1 MLLALLGGV
10 SAGAWADDY
19 ELYSGDLT
27 EGDYIIYYSGK
38 AMNTTTSSNR
48 LQYAEVT
55 PTNNIISTTNTAI
68 VWHIASSGDYWTIYN
83 AAGKVYAAAT
93 GTKNQATTATTT
105 SDKTLWTVSGTST
118 YEFVNKN
125 NSANSVNANLR
136 NNGSYGFACY
146 ATSTGGALSLYKKAS
161 HPVTG
166 VSLNKS
172 ATTLEVGDE
181 EILTATI
188 SPSNADNK
196 NVSWSSDD
204 EDVATVNSNGKITAV
219 AAGTANITVTTEDG
233 SKTATCAVTVTAAT
247 KTAVN
252 MTGFSA
258 TSTTIVKG
266 NTTTTS
272 VTNDQAGWT
281 AAYTYSSSD
290 ETVATVATNGVIT
303 AVKKGSATITATLN
317 VSPSDETYKAG
328 TTTSK
333 TIDITVTNPFHNV
346 TFSSNGSTYSGPT
359 SVEEGESISLPAVN
373 PDDVN
378 GYTFQGWKV
387 GTISGTTDDEPEY
400 ISSPVMGD
408 ADVTYYA
415 VFAEEETSY
424 SESETE
430 KTQTLQYDTWTYS
443 GSTANKNSYRLFGN
457 NSYIESAAFDL
468 SLLKQVKVYG
478 GTFGGDSYKNF
489 TIGDGTNTWKTGEL
503 TGNGNS
509 KEHTVTG
516 GTALSGTKK
525 LYITSNSG
533 DASNSGLRISKVEIY
548 TKKRTTTYSNYCT
561 TVSALP
567 RPVITMAD
575 VDMTWGDA
583 DKYVVPTATVGEEAY
598 DGSFSYSVDKDG
610 LTVASDG
617 KLTSST
623 PGTYVVT
630 ASIVATED
638 YQAASTTCTV
648 TVGKQDVTLAF
659 ADATVRKKTSDASYT
674 QTATATPA
682 AYDGT
687 IAYSKES
694 ASTSAG
700 ATVNS
705 STGAVSFSA
714 TGSVIVKATAPAT
727 AKYNAAETTYTI
739 LIQTDPEIL
748 VEDVNIAYGKTYT
761 IDDDLIEGGDITVT
775 SSNTA
780 VATVDG
786 LVITGL
792 AVGTTTITVATA
804 ESDTY
809 VAGEETFTLTV
820 TAPTGASEKPS
831 ADPVSVFYESFDNC
845 AGSGGN
851 DDIWSGISQG
861 STLTVVDNSGWSF
874 TTGNGAS
881 ECARFGTSSSKG
893 SAETP
898 SITLEDGITYTLTFK
913 AGAWN
918 GKDEATTLQL
928 SATNA
933 TLKNAAGNAALSSVT
948 MTKGSWTTYTAT
960 VTGNSDAAKIKFEG
974 NAASNSRFFLDEVK
988 ITKPGTAITATS
1000 VTTTGGL
1007 ATYCYQYPLDLDGI
1021 EGAKA
1026 YKVSSVDVENSKV
1039 IMEQITGSIK
1049 GGVPFILKSDGD
1061 DATFEIP
1068 LADASTTAPDDNALV
1083 GTLAP
1088 TFVAQTSGDYT
1099 NFAYS
1104 KSNECFVKL
1113 ADAGNTVPANRAYLP
1128 INLGSGSGVK
1138 AFTLFFDDTATGIG
1152 SMDRSAEGRFD
1163 TSKNRQLK
1171 MDNEK
1176 VIYNLAGQ
1184 RMSKMQKGINIVNG
1198 RKVLV
1203 QSNNEFV
1210 KKIMR

>member
-1 MLLALLGGV
+1 MKQKLLNSLWLRVCLLVAFVVFGGGR
-10 SAGAWADDY
+10 SWADDY
-19 ELYSGDLT
+19 ELYSGTLT
-27 EGDYIIYYSGK
+27 EGDYLIVYSGK
-38 AMNTTTSSNR
+38 AMNTTVSSNR
-48 LQYAEVT
+48 LQYATVT
-55 PTNNIISTTNTAI
+55 ATNNVITTTSTAI
-68 VWHIASSGDYWTIYN
+68 VWHIAKSGDYWTIYN
-83 AAGKVYAAAT
+83 AAADKYAAAT
-93 GTKNQATTATTT
+93 ASNNQAQMLASG
-105 SDKTLWTVSGTST
+105 SDDKSLWTASGSST
-118 YEFVNKN
+118 YEFVNKS
-125 NSANSVNANLR
+125 NSRYLR
-136 NNGSYGFACY
+136 ENGTYGFAAY
-146 ATSTGGALSLYKKAS
+146 SNSTGGALSLYKKATV
-161 HPVTG
+161 PVSG
-166 VSLNKS
+166 VSLNKT
-172 ATTLEVGDE
+172 ATTLDINDTET
-181 EILTATI
+181 LTATVA
-188 SPSNADNK
+188 PANATNK
-196 NVSWSSDD
+196 NLSWSSSNT
-204 EDVATVNSNGKITAV
+204 DVATVSNGVVTAV
-219 AAGTANITVTTEDG
+219 AAGSATITVTTEDG
-233 SKTATCAVTVTAAT
+233 SKTATCAVTVNAAT
-247 KTAVN
+247 RTAVN

-272 VTNDQAGWT
+272 VTNDQAGWD

-317 VSPSDETYKAG
+317 ISPSDETYKAG

-378 GYTFQGWKV
+378 GYTFQGWKA

-415 VFAEEETSY
+415 VFAEEETNY

-443 GSTANKNSYRLFGN
+443 GSTTNQSSKSYRLFHTD
-457 NSYIESAAFDL
+457 SYIESAAFDL
-468 SLLKQVKVYG
+468 SLLKKVIVYG
-478 GTFGGDSYKNF
+478 GTYGGVGYNSL
-489 TIGDGTNTWKTGEL
+489 TIGDGTNVWK
-503 TGNGNS
+503 NV
-509 KEHTVTG
+509 TVTG
-516 GTALSGTKK
+516 SSETGSNSYTDGTALSGTKK
-525 LYITSNSG
+525 LRITCNSG
-533 DASNSGLRISKVEIY
+533 TASSSGVRISKVEIF

-561 TVSALP
+561 SVSALP

-583 DKYVVPTATVGEEAY
+583 DKYVAPAATVGEEAY
-598 DGSFSYSVDKDG
+598 AGSFSYSVDKDG

-659 ADATVRKKTSDASYT
+659 ANETVRKKTSDASYT

-682 AYDGT
+682 AYDGA

-739 LIQTDPEIL
+739 LIQTDPEIV

-761 IDDDLIEGGDITVT
+761 VDDDLIEGGDITVT

-820 TAPTGASEKPS
+820 TAPAGSTTNTATETI
-831 ADPVSVFYESFDNC
+831 FYESFDKNND
-845 AGSGGN
+845 GTGGN
-851 DDIWSGISQG
+851 DNQWSGGIA
-861 STLTVVDNSGWSF
+861 T
-874 TTGNGAS
+874 
-881 ECARFGTSSSKG
+881 G
-893 SAETP
+893 SATYDNTGWTMANDYKANYCVRMGTGSKLGTATTP
-898 SITLEDGITYTLTFK
+898 SLSLVSGITYTLSFR

-918 GKDEATTLQL
+918 GKSTNLKVSMTNGSL
-928 SATNA
+928 SA
-933 TLKNAAGNAALSSVT
+933 SSVT
-948 MTKGSWTTYTAT
+948 MKNAAFDNYKLTITNASSGAK
-960 VTGNSDAAKIKFEG
+960 VTFEG
-974 NAASNSRFFLDEVK
+974 NSSSDSQFFLDEVR
-988 ITKPGTAITATS
+988 ITAPLTSTS

-1007 ATYCYQYPLDLDGI
+1007 ATFCYQYPLNLDGI

-1026 YKVSSVDVENSKV
+1026 YKVTSVDVENSKV

-1068 LADASTTAPDDNALV
+1068 LADESVTVPTSNALV

-1104 KSNECFVKL
+1104 KLNECFVKL

-1128 INLGSGSGVK
+1128 INLGSGGVK
-1138 AFTLFFDDTATGIG
+1138 AFSLSFEDTDGINSLTPSPSPVGEG
-1152 SMDRSAEGRFD
+1152 S
-1163 TSKNRQLK
+1163 
-1171 MDNEK
+1171 
-1176 VIYNLAGQ
+1176 IYNLAGQ
-1184 RMSKMQKGINIVNG
+1184 RMDNAQLKRGVYVVNG
-1198 RKVLV
+1198 KKVV
-1203 QSNNEFV
+1203 V
-1210 KKIMR
+1210 K